1 MKKQSKKKLF
11 SLLFVIT
18 LILEFL
24 IIFLGILVITIPE
37 ETFESNIVRQK
48 SIIEEPARKFSKN
61 EKEEAK
67 ISTTYQINIFVTLY
81 YNIYINDED
90 IVIIKE
96 NLNNPYTEIIKG
108 LTEDEKY
115 LIYQITYLE
124 AGNQSLEGQ
133 RAVIEVIL
141 NRLLSEQYPDT
152 IYDVLSQPGQFVTWK
167 NRNLK
172 SHNEEQVAALQLV
185 AEEEPL
191 LDSTYI
197 TFSRGKF
204 TWASD
209 YIQIGDHWF
218 GSVK

>member
-24 IIFLGILVITIPE
+24 IIFLGILVITMPE
-37 ETFESNIVRQK
+37 ETFKSNLVRQK
-48 SIIEEPARKFSKN
+48 SIIEEPARKFSKK
-61 EKEEAK
+61 EKEETK
-67 ISTTYQINIFVTLY
+67 ISTTYQINIFVTFY

-96 NLNNPYTEIIKG
+96 NLNNPYTEVIEG

-172 SHNEEQVAALQLV
+172 SHNEEQIEALQLV
-185 AEEEPL
+185 AEEEPI

-204 TWASD
+204 AWASD
-209 YIQIGDHWF
+209 YVKIGDHWF

>member
-48 SIIEEPARKFSKN
+48 SIIEEPARKFSKK

-204 TWASD
+204 TWAND
-209 YIQIGDHWF
+209 YIKIGDHWF

>member
-11 SLLFVIT
+11 SLLLAIT

-37 ETFESNIVRQK
+37 ETFESNLVRQK
-48 SIIEEPARKFSKN
+48 SIIEEPARKFSKKK
-61 EKEEAK
+61 KEEAK

-152 IYDVLSQPGQFVTWK
+152 IYDVLSQPGQFATWK

-197 TFSRGKF
+197 TFSRDKF

-209 YIQIGDHWF
+209 YIKIGDHWF

>member
-37 ETFESNIVRQK
+37 KTFESNLVKQK
-48 SIIEEPARKFSKN
+48 SIIEEPARKFSKK

-108 LTEDEKY
+108 LTEDEKH

-152 IYDVLSQPGQFVTWK
+152 IYDVLSQPGQFATWK

-209 YIQIGDHWF
+209 YIKIGDHWF